1 MLIVSKLLR
10 DETILQHDG
19 ASGFM
24 NLSCNMTANALGQA
38 KELWTRHET
47 KRRILLAAFVLDT
60 QNSVFF
66 EQPASSLDLIT
77 INLPY
82 PQPTQTWECADLGKW
97 RSLVHSGH
105 RPYDLRVLG
114 YDFSSLAPFDAFQ
127 SSFIS
132 CYQIHRGYHH
142 PTTIMSRYDEIMPCL
157 PETPIHQTSAFL
169 TYFALHL
176 SSLVP
181 IKSLLIVSSASWLFG
196 TKVTELSVWE
206 SAKVRLR
213 AWVATE
219 AAARCT
225 SYATQILQIALEG
238 QSLQTLH
245 GKWCI
250 YLAALVCWAYGFSPG
265 QHEVPG
271 RLSVEM
277 ATFQARE
284 YLLAMNGSIWMEVS
298 SLSMRWYT
306 RGVLECVRARLH
318 GSVGGLLNQ
327 AEDTLAALA
336 EGRNQMMNF
345 WNLHDRLLP
354 PILFFFFFF
363 PAPLRYSD
371 HFSGKAYFFSRGI
384 FSRPLCTFTETASI
398 THQQG
403 EPNMCELHYYYLHF
417 SRHQVDRNRANKT
430 NPTDRPV
437 SGCIIIIPLFDRH
450 TTGMFC
456 VLYLSH
462 PDEGGAG
469 FFAYCILPSS
479 SNPCI
484 FSITLL
490 INFLFFFFF
499 IPPLGITLS
508 SSPSPFFWV
517 WFEMGYYHACNI

>member
-19 ASGFM
+19 ASGFT

-66 EQPASSLDLIT
+66 DQPASSLDLIT

-82 PQPTQTWECADLGKW
+82 PQPTQTWECPDLGKW

-142 PTTIMSRYDEIMPCL
+142 PNTIMSRYDEIMPCL

-277 ATFQARE
+277 ANFQARE

-345 WNLHDRLLP
+345 
-354 PILFFFFFF
+354 
-363 PAPLRYSD
+363 
-371 HFSGKAYFFSRGI
+371 
-384 FSRPLCTFTETASI
+384 
-398 THQQG
+398 
-403 EPNMCELHYYYLHF
+403 
-417 SRHQVDRNRANKT
+417 
-430 NPTDRPV
+430 
-437 SGCIIIIPLFDRH
+437 
-450 TTGMFC
+450 
-456 VLYLSH
+456 
-462 PDEGGAG
+462 
-469 FFAYCILPSS
+469 
-479 SNPCI
+479 
-484 FSITLL
+484 
-490 INFLFFFFF
+490 
-499 IPPLGITLS
+499 
-508 SSPSPFFWV
+508 
-517 WFEMGYYHACNI
+517 